1 MSKINLLALFALGLF
16 GFFASESK
24 ANCLLDG
31 QAYLSSYR
39 VKMLSHELVG
49 LTANNYN
56 KAVSTTL
63 SEACDEA
70 IESSWYDLI
79 EVSQSTVNDK
89 LENEPSIN
97 SGDHGI
103 TPEDTDLY
111 VVLSLNTSYTF

>member
-1 MSKINLLALFALGLF
+1 MFKINLLALFALGLF

-31 QAYLSSYR
+31 QAYLSSSR
-39 VKMLSHELVG
+39 VKVLSHELVR
-49 LTANNYN
+49 LTANNN
-56 KAVSTTL
+56 KAVNATL
-63 SEACDEA
+63 
-70 IESSWYDLI
+70 ESSWYDLI
-79 EVSQSTVNDK
+79 EVSKSTVNDK

-97 SGDHGI
+97 SGDHVM

>member
-31 QAYLSSYR
+31 QAYPSSYR

-49 LTANNYN
+49 MTANNYN
-56 KAVSTTL
+56 K
-63 SEACDEA
+63 EA

-79 EVSQSTVNDK
+79 EASQSTVNEK

-97 SGDHGI
+97 SGDHVI